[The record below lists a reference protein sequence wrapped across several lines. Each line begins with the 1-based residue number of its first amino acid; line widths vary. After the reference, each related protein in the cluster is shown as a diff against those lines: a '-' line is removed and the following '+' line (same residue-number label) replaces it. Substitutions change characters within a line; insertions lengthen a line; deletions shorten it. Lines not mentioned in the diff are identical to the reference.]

1 MSKLADR
8 ENKRKSVLQDIVDV
22 QGEEIKEKEEE
33 KKEIIART
41 FYIGT
46 EHVKALAFEKAETGK
61 DLSEI
66 VREALDS
73 YFGEKMEKY
82 K

>member
-1 MSKLADR
+1 MSKFEQR
-8 ENKRKSVLQDIVDV
+8 ENKRKSVVQDLVDV
-22 QGEEIKEKEEE
+22 QGEEEKEE

-82 K
+82 R

>member
-8 ENKRKSVLQDIVDV
+8 ENKRKSSVVKDIVSV
-22 QGEEIKEKEEE
+22 QVEA
-33 KKEIIART
+33 KKEDKKDIIPRT

-46 EHVKALAFEKAETGK
+46 DHVKALAFEKAETGK

-66 VREALDS
+66 VREALDA

>member
-1 MSKLADR
+1 MSKFEER
-8 ENKRKSVLQDIVDV
+8 ENRRKSVVKDIVDV
-22 QGEEIKEKEEE
+22 QGEEKQEKRD
-33 KKEIIART
+33 IIART

-66 VREALDS
+66 VREALDD
-73 YFGEKMEKY
+73 YFGEKINNY

>member
-8 ENKRKSVLQDIVDV
+8 ENKRKSSVVGDIVSV
-22 QGEEIKEKEEE
+22 QAEGKKEE
-33 KKEIIART
+33 KKDIIPRT

-46 EHVKALAFEKAETGK
+46 DHVKALAFEKAETGK

-66 VREALDS
+66 VREALDK
-73 YFGEKMEKY
+73 YFGEKLEKY
-82 K
+82 Q

>member
-22 QGEEIKEKEEE
+22 QGEEKKEKEE
-33 KKEIIART
+33 KREIIART

-82 K
+82 R

>member
-8 ENKRKSVLQDIVDV
+8 ENKRRSVVQDIVNV
-22 QGEEIKEKEEE
+22 QGEEKQEQEKRD
-33 KKEIIART
+33 IIART

-66 VREALDS
+66 VREALDN
-73 YFGEKMEKY
+73 YFGEKINNY

>member
-1 MSKLADR
+1 MSKFEQR
-8 ENKRKSVLQDIVDV
+8 ENKRKSVVEDIVNV
-22 QGEEIKEKEEE
+22 QGEGKKEE
-33 KKEIIART
+33 KRDIIART

-66 VREALDS
+66 VREALDN
-73 YFGEKMEKY
+73 YFGDKMKNY
-82 K
+82 R

>member
-8 ENKRKSVLQDIVDV
+8 ENKRKSSVVGDIVSV
-22 QGEEIKEKEEE
+22 QAEG
-33 KKEIIART
+33 KKENKREIIPRT

-66 VREALDS
+66 VREALDQ
-73 YFGEKMEKY
+73 YFGDKMKNY
-82 K
+82 R

>member
-1 MSKLADR
+1 MNKFEQR

-22 QGEEIKEKEEE
+22 QGEEEKEG
-33 KKEIIART
+33 KKDIIART
-41 FYIGT
+41 FYIGA

-66 VREALDS
+66 VREALNN
-73 YFGEKMEKY
+73 YFGDKINKY

>member
-1 MSKLADR
+1 MSKFEQR

-22 QGEEIKEKEEE
+22 QGEEEKEE

-66 VREALDS
+66 VREALND
-73 YFGEKMEKY
+73 YFGDKINKY

>member
-1 MSKLADR
+1 MSKFEQR
-8 ENKRKSVLQDIVDV
+8 ENKRKSVVQDLVDV
-22 QGEEIKEKEEE
+22 QGEEEKEE

-41 FYIGT
+41 FYIRA

-82 K
+82 R

>member
-8 ENKRKSVLQDIVDV
+8 ENKRRSVVQDIVNV
-22 QGEEIKEKEEE
+22 QGEEKQEQEKRD
-33 KKEIIART
+33 IIART

-66 VREALDS
+66 VREALDN
-73 YFGEKMEKY
+73 YFGDKINNY

>member
-1 MSKLADR
+1 MSKFEQR
-8 ENKRKSVLQDIVDV
+8 ENKRKSVVKDIVGV
-22 QGEEIKEKEEE
+22 QGEEKEE
-33 KKEIIART
+33 KRDIIART

-66 VREALDS
+66 VRESLDN

-82 K
+82 R

>member
-1 MSKLADR
+1 MKSFEER
-8 ENKRKSVLQDIVDV
+8 ENRRKKSVVGDIIDV
-22 QGEEIKEKEEE
+22 QKEETKEKRDT
-33 KKEIIART
+33 IART

-46 EHVKALAFEKAETGK
+46 EHVRALAFEKAETGK

-66 VREALDS
+66 VREALDN
-73 YFGEKMEKY
+73 YFGDKLDNY

>member
-8 ENKRKSVLQDIVDV
+8 ENKRKSSVVQDIVGV
-22 QGEEIKEKEEE
+22 QAEE
-33 KKEIIART
+33 KKEEKKDIIART

-46 EHVKALAFEKAETGK
+46 GHVKALAFEKAETGK

-66 VREALDS
+66 VREALDG
-73 YFGEKMEKY
+73 YFGEKMKRY
-82 K
+82 Q

>member
-8 ENKRKSVLQDIVDV
+8 ENKRKSVVSDIVSV
-22 QGEEIKEKEEE
+22 QAEE
-33 KKEIIART
+33 KKEEKKDIIPRT

-46 EHVKALAFEKAETGK
+46 DHVKALAFEKAETGK

-66 VREALDS
+66 VREALDA